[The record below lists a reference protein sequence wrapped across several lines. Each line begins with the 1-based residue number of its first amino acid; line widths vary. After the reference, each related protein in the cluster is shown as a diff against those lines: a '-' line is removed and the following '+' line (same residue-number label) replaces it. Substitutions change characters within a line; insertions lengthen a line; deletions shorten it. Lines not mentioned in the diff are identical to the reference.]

1 MFILGMSGQL
11 RIVLSKVKVVQFQEG
26 ACSPFRCCL
35 GLFLI
40 EMVYHLQLMFIPMA
54 HVEGPSRS
62 RNSGYV
68 RAKSIAGA

>member
-40 EMVYHLQLMFIPMA
+40 EMVYHLQLMA